1 MRETDFL
8 LVASDILLHG
18 HSLTINIRVQT
29 RMIYQYQ
36 LSQPRMHWS
45 RNRQRRQEGKKRSC
59 YYGAPPSQW
68 IGATFQN
75 IFVAPPL
82 NLIGATAQ
90 NIFVAPPLNSTG
102 ATFQNFFVAPPF
114 NLGGATAQFCRPS
127 PQRNEGVR
135 SPNWG

>member
-45 RNRQRRQEGKKRSC
+45 RNRQRRQEGKERSC
-59 YYGAPPSQW
+59 NYGAPPSKW

-82 NLIGATAQ
+82 NL
-90 NIFVAPPLNSTG
+90 TG
-102 ATFQNFFVAPPF
+102 ATFQIFFVAPPPK
-114 NLGGATAQFCRPS
+114 NMRG
-127 PQRNEGVR
+127 
-135 SPNWG
+135 